1 MNFTQFIPKIMQ
13 FIPFKIFL
21 IIILYNTDIL
31 KSSNKQ
37 EEIMKSK
44 LKQKAF
50 ALILTLVLAVPFI
63 PSYDFH
69 ILNVYAGVSSTNYT
83 SMQYSENLFTDSK
96 ESASSLKFARQTNGR
111 FSVTQ
116 TNDDPDTT
124 GSVMMLFALLIA
136 MGVIAEAAKPKEN

>member
-21 IIILYNTDIL
+21 IIILYNTNIL

-50 ALILTLVLAVPFI
+50 ALILALVLTIPFI

-96 ESASSLKFARQTNGR
+96 ESASSLKFTR
-111 FSVTQ
+111 Q

>member
-50 ALILTLVLAVPFI
+50 ALILILVLTVPFI

-96 ESASSLKFARQTNGR
+96 ESASSLKFTR
-111 FSVTQ
+111 Q

>member
-21 IIILYNTDIL
+21 IIILYNIDIL

-50 ALILTLVLAVPFI
+50 ALILILVLTVPFI

-96 ESASSLKFARQTNGR
+96 ESASSLKFTR
-111 FSVTQ
+111 Q

>member
-37 EEIMKSK
+37 EEITKSK

-50 ALILTLVLAVPFI
+50 ALFLILVLTV
-63 PSYDFH
+63 H
-69 ILNVYAGVSSTNYT
+69 TT
-83 SMQYSENLFTDSK
+83 SIY
-96 ESASSLKFARQTNGR
+96 
-111 FSVTQ
+111 
-116 TNDDPDTT
+116 
-124 GSVMMLFALLIA
+124 
-136 MGVIAEAAKPKEN
+136 

>member
-31 KSSNKQ
+31 KR
-37 EEIMKSK
+37 
-44 LKQKAF
+44 
-50 ALILTLVLAVPFI
+50 
-63 PSYDFH
+63 
-69 ILNVYAGVSSTNYT
+69 LNVYAGVSSTNYT

>member
-21 IIILYNTDIL
+21 IIILYNTNIL

-50 ALILTLVLAVPFI
+50 ALILALVLTIPFI
-63 PSYDFH
+63 PSYDLH

-96 ESASSLKFARQTNGR
+96 ESASSLKFTR
-111 FSVTQ
+111 Q

>member
-1 MNFTQFIPKIMQ
+1 
-13 FIPFKIFL
+13 
-21 IIILYNTDIL
+21 
-31 KSSNKQ
+31 
-37 EEIMKSK
+37 MKSK

-50 ALILTLVLAVPFI
+50 ALILILVLTVPFI

-96 ESASSLKFARQTNGR
+96 ESASSLKFTRQTNGR

-124 GSVMMLFALLIA
+124 GSVMMLFALLIGTKFIVA
-136 MGVIAEAAKPKEN
+136 IDILNSCVILLMKSVLISEMRH

>member
-1 MNFTQFIPKIMQ
+1 M
-13 FIPFKIFL
+13 L
-21 IIILYNTDIL
+21 
-31 KSSNKQ
+31 
-37 EEIMKSK
+37 
-44 LKQKAF
+44 
-50 ALILTLVLAVPFI
+50 LT
-63 PSYDFH
+63 SYDFH

-96 ESASSLKFARQTNGR
+96 ESASSLKFTR
-111 FSVTQ
+111 Q

>member
-21 IIILYNTDIL
+21 IIILYNTGIL

-50 ALILTLVLAVPFI
+50 ALILTLVLTVPFI
-63 PSYDFH
+63 TSYDFH

-96 ESASSLKFARQTNGR
+96 ESDSSLKFAR
-111 FSVTQ
+111 Q

-136 MGVIAEAAKPKEN
+136 MGVIAEAAKPKENQKSF